1 MMRFTLALTAMF
13 TLGSLAPLPTV
24 AAQDS
29 VDDLLEYL
37 PGLESAHARKYISSD
52 HLGFSVLASP
62 EATPESA
69 LPANSTQVVTVTV
82 LEFENAVIV
91 TGLFGSLLNE
101 ELAADIMG
109 RSEIDPSVTEIDN
122 LGDQARLYLGEFE
135 RSEEPVVAGL
145 LAVQDGNLG
154 FLISGTGPD
163 DSVVHT
169 LREFAQYMLAADPGD
184 DPVVYGDY
192 ADSTGGTFDL
202 LPSAAKHGLFLGTLV
217 PMYDYDLLH
226 VGNHPVEATPESE
239 PT

>member
-1 MMRFTLALTAMF
+1 MRITLALTAMF
-13 TLGSLAPLPTV
+13 VLGSLAPLPAV

-29 VDDLLEYL
+29 VDDFLEYL

-52 HLGFSVLASP
+52 RLGMLPLASP

-69 LPANSTQVVTVTV
+69 APVNASQVVTVTV
-82 LEFENAVIV
+82 LEFESTVIV
-91 TGLFGSLLNE
+91 TGLFGSFLNE

-109 RSEIDPSVTEIDN
+109 ESEIDPSVTEIDN

-135 RSEEPVVAGL
+135 RSDEHAVAGL

-154 FLISGTGPD
+154 FLISGTGPE
-163 DSVVHT
+163 DSVVQT
-169 LREFAQYMLAADPGD
+169 LREFAEYMLAAEPGD
-184 DPVVYGDY
+184 GPVVYGDH

-202 LPSAAKHGLFLGTLV
+202 LPSAEDGLFLGTLV

-226 VGNHPVEATPESE
+226 VGNHPVEATPVD
-239 PT
+239 